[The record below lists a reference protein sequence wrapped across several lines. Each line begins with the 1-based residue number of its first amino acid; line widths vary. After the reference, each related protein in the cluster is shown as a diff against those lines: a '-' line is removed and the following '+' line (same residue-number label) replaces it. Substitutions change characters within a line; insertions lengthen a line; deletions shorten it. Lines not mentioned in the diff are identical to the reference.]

1 MPVIR
6 IQSVWSNFVGA
17 PGYTNLHFRAD
28 VPTTTNVTA
37 AASAVR
43 SFFNGLVSYFPT
55 GLAITQTGLASI
67 YSDAGVKTGEIGYTP
82 GNASVGTSAVAY
94 AGATGAVVQW
104 KTGYFIRG
112 RQFVGR
118 TYLVPFAGGYATDGT
133 LSPTGL
139 TAILAAGLNLR
150 SVTGL
155 PLVVFSPP
163 TETYGVALA
172 NVTAHTV
179 PDRTA
184 TLRSRR

>member
-1 MPVIR
+1 MTPVAR
-6 IQSVWSNFVGA
+6 SAGQ
-17 PGYTNLHFRAD
+17 HRA
-28 VPTTTNVTA
+28 T
-37 AASAVR
+37 
-43 SFFNGLVSYFPT
+43 
-55 GLAITQTGLASI
+55 
-67 YSDAGVKTGEIGYTP
+67 
-82 GNASVGTSAVAY
+82 
-94 AGATGAVVQW
+94 
-104 KTGYFIRG
+104 
-112 RQFVGR
+112 
-118 TYLVPFAGGYATDGT
+118 
-133 LSPTGL
+133 L